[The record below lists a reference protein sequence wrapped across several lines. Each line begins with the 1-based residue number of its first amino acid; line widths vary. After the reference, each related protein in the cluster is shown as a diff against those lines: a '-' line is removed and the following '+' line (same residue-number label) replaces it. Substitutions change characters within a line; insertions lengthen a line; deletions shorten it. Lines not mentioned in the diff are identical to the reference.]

1 MIDDMIFKYLYYIFY
16 NKADIKYLVFV
27 ICIVIHI
34 KMLIKFPNI
43 YVQNFEHN
51 VFLFT
56 VRNVKTVQ
64 HPNPDNEDS
73 AVHPTR
79 NFLKKP
85 LSS

>member
-1 MIDDMIFKYLYYIFY
+1 
-16 NKADIKYLVFV
+16 
-27 ICIVIHI
+27 
-34 KMLIKFPNI
+34 MLFKFPNI
-43 YVQNFEHN
+43 YVQNSEHN

-64 HPNPDNEDS
+64 YPNPDNEDN
-73 AVHPTR
+73 AIHPTR